1 MNSFIHFLD
10 KIKINLHTVYK
21 FREILYFQK
30 KNMATK
36 VSVQLRSSTFKQLGN
51 TAYKETDGFQN
62 GTLPT
67 NKQIVENMIYLLRT
81 NRAGQA
87 QRSREDAALIL
98 AEILEDHWNFCNIY
112 TIRTKNILSKILNL
126 YNEFTKLVQVR
137 EIKKRENL
145 PGKSGKF

>member
-1 MNSFIHFLD
+1 MFITRSD
-10 KIKINLHTVYK
+10 PETNLFIT
-21 FREILYFQK
+21 RPDPEIDLCLIRNQD
-30 KNMATK
+30 MIIPH
-36 VSVQLRSSTFKQLGN
+36 GPM
-51 TAYKETDGFQN
+51 
-62 GTLPT
+62 PT
-67 NKQIVENMIYLLRT
+67 NKQIVENMMYLLRT

-137 EIKKRENL
+137 EKKK
-145 PGKSGKF
+145 GKPTRKKWKILIVIQKNFLIFSVRTQ